1 MPNRAMLVSPLGVR
15 SSVTLEEQALSLLLR
30 SPRLSLSQI
39 LELLDVGDAEF
50 RAIAARNNSVANL
63 LEARK
68 EGTLQSEAPA
78 ARRCPSCTD
87 WFVPYGS
94 ARFCSDPCKSIGRLK
109 RAI

>member
-1 MPNRAMLVSPLGVR
+1 
-15 SSVTLEEQALSLLLR
+15 VTLEEQALSLLLR

-50 RAIAARNNSVANL
+50 RVIAARNKSVANL

-68 EGTLQSEAPA
+68 EGTLQSEPPA
-78 ARRCPSCTD
+78 AKRCPSCAD

-109 RAI
+109 NARGQSPFLPFS

>member
-1 MPNRAMLVSPLGVR
+1 MLASPISVR
-15 SSVTLEEQALSLLLR
+15 SFVTLEEQALSLLLR

-50 RAIAARNNSVANL
+50 RAIALRNNSVANL

-78 ARRCPSCTD
+78 PRQCPSCTD
-87 WFVPYGS
+87 WFVPYGA

>member
-1 MPNRAMLVSPLGVR
+1 MLASPISVR

-50 RAIAARNNSVANL
+50 RDIAARNQSVGNL

-68 EGTLQSEAPA
+68 EGTLQPETHAP
-78 ARRCPSCTD
+78 RQCPSCTD

-94 ARFCSDPCKSIGRLK
+94 ARFCSDPCKSIGRLT

>member
-1 MPNRAMLVSPLGVR
+1 MLAWPVGVR
-15 SSVTLEEQALSLLLR
+15 PSVTLEEQALSLLLR

-50 RAIAARNNSVANL
+50 RVIAARNKSVANL
-63 LEARK
+63 LDARK
-68 EGTLQSEAPA
+68 EGTLQAEPPVAK
-78 ARRCPSCTD
+78 RCPSCTE

-94 ARFCSDPCKSIGRLK
+94 ARFCSDPCKSIGRLT